1 MCLTTRFKK
10 EERTC
15 ACHCKTRI
23 DLQRLSTRKFFSLTN
38 LTLPTTTLC
47 LCFVCCFTLVCYL
60 LALPCNKYRL
70 KFFSS
75 SSFAIMTFCIHAYV
89 WSLSLFISNSHF
101 YSRYSSPFQ
110 FWKYFTARINTRHWY
125 SCNNR
130 LVISLCLISIL

>member
-47 LCFVCCFTLVCYL
+47 LCFVFCFTLVCYL

-89 WSLSLFISNSHF
+89 WSLSLFIQLPLLIKILYSFSVLKVF
-101 YSRYSSPFQ
+101 YRTN
-110 FWKYFTARINTRHWY
+110 KYTT
-125 SCNNR
+125 
-130 LVISLCLISIL
+130 LILL